1 MTLDLNKAGSTEKKD
16 YGRVEDGSYP
26 SRIVSVIDIGRQ
38 HIKNWQNQK
47 PQYHVLDDDGKW
59 AKNGNNFLFTT
70 EPEGDELE
78 HPDIKPQVMIT
89 FELPD
94 ETITFETEDGKEE
107 RPRWMSKEYT
117 FSNNEKAGLMKLI
130 GAVAPGITQLGDLLN
145 KPCILSVGSTS
156 TGNAKITGVS
166 GPMKGMTVGE
176 LQNETILFSF
186 DDSSAEDFNGLQ
198 TWIQNKIRQAL
209 NFDASKFE
217 TQEKSDNSASNGFDD
232 FDDSDVP
239 F

>member
-1 MTLDLNKAGSTEKKD
+1 MTLDLNKAGSQEKKD

-26 SRIVSVIDIGRQ
+26 ARIVSIIDIGRQ
-38 HIKNWQNQK
+38 HIKDWKVQK
-47 PQYHVLDDDGKW
+47 PQYHVLDDEGKW

-70 EPEGDELE
+70 EPDEQEQE

-89 FELPD
+89 YELPD
-94 ETITFETEDGKEE
+94 ETITFEKDDETEE

-117 FSNNEKAGLMKLI
+117 FSNHEKSGLMKLI

-145 KPCILSVGSTS
+145 KSCILSVGSTS

-166 GPMKGMTVGE
+166 GPMKGMEVGE
-176 LQNETILFSF
+176 LQNETVLFSF
-186 DDSSAEDFNGLQ
+186 DESTAEDFANLQ
-198 TWIQNKIRQAL
+198 DWVKNKIRQAE
-209 NFDASKFE
+209 NFDKDKFE
-217 TQEKSDNSASNGFDD
+217 AENTSSTDSNEG
-232 FDDSDVP
+232 FDDSDDPSP